1 MQKLWVV
8 PLKRV
13 ILIVIPLQMPVNGI
27 PLMVVYAGR
36 NLITMLMVTDRQNVE
51 CPPAG
56 GSWTAYLFSIR
67 EKGQELYCGTPCQD
81 FDKSVSTCSN

>member
-27 PLMVVYAGR
+27 PIVVVYAGQ
-36 NLITMLMVTDRQNVE
+36 NLIIMLMVTD
-51 CPPAG
+51 G
-56 GSWTAYLFSIR
+56 
-67 EKGQELYCGTPCQD
+67 
-81 FDKSVSTCSN
+81 